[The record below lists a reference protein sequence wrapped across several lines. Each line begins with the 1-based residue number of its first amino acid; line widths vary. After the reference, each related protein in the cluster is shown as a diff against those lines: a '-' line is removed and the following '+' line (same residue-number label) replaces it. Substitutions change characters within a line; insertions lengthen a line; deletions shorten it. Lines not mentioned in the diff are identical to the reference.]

1 MLNSGMM
8 VYSSSS
14 SQFWG
19 KDLNSV
25 FVPKSV
31 IMNRIMD
38 VDYVDID
45 KTVIEEISDYMESES
60 GQFLVYFL

>member
-25 FVPKSV
+25 FVSKSV